1 MINASKKSSHR
12 NFKITL
18 WNTDSSQTNSSYI
31 TGMHC
36 LNLERGCNPQFENLE
51 SQNPKPQGQIR
62 VSDKPIVHGQTNPQ
76 PSNLGKPNSL
86 PVSNS
91 IVNKI
96 VTNEDELINEKK
108 LYLAILERGIRDYLS
123 ANKKYFESAKEW
135 IDSNSSDYP
144 FSFVNICAALGF
156 DKNRLRKK
164 LVELRAVARKNNRN
178 SREIYRILNDLE
190 GCILSKQKLL

>member
-12 NFKITL
+12 NFKIAL
-18 WNTDSSQTNSSYI
+18 WDTDSSQNNSYHVV
-31 TGMHC
+31 GNYC
-36 LNLERGCNPQFENLE
+36 LNLERGRSPKFENLE
-51 SQNPKPQGQIR
+51 SQNLKTQNPKTQRQIR
-62 VSDKPIVHGQTNPQ
+62 VSDKPIVHGQTNLQ
-76 PSNLGKPNSL
+76 PSKLGKPNSF

-190 GCILSKQKLL
+190 VAS